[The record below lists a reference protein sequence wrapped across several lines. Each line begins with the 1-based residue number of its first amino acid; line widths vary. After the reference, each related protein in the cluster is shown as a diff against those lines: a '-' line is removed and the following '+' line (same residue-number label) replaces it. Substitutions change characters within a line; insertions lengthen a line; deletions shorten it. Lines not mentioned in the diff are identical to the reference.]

1 MLGCPKQDLA
11 PLGPC
16 TVSAVS
22 ERVDQ
27 SGVSDVDLLFMIDNS
42 GSMASKQKK
51 LAAQLPKLVQ
61 VLTLGDR
68 YPGVDDADL
77 PAGVDPQ
84 TRKFTA
90 VKTMHLGVVTSNM
103 GGLDDI
109 PTNQQEAVQSCA
121 GLGQDGKLQ
130 NSTDIAV
137 EGVIARND
145 REFDGYKTGDVVLPP
160 HPECDVSGLPKYID
174 YDASMG
180 DTPQQTSD
188 SFACIAAVG
197 VRGCPFEQ
205 QLEATWKALAPNDGL
220 EDPSL
225 YKFLNNTKGQGENY
239 NDGFLRPDAILA
251 TLIISDEEDC
261 SITDA
266 GKVLFA
272 LDADADTQYGPIN
285 LRCGYNSTDTNLVHD
300 VKRYIDGLKSLK
312 PDNPDRVIFTAI
324 VGVPQE
330 AIKSNQSIPDILKRP
345 DMQFAEQFANGK
357 GTGIPVP
364 SCTSSTGE
372 DAYPPTRM
380 LEVAQGFG
388 DQAVIYSICED
399 DYGPALDKL
408 IEKIASKLKG
418 NCLPRQ
424 LNPGDNG
431 KVNCEVFELLPTNDD
446 SKCRAEYG
454 LDPNE
459 KPVTR
464 VISQNGKNVTRKA
477 CKMNQLAV
485 TGADHTLDPGNGWYY
500 DNFSESLKM
509 DCNPG
514 DQQRISFRFEGG
526 STDLPSGAGATF
538 ECFQPVA
545 RIDNNAKGFDA
556 VNTRCDDNGE
566 ASDVICGDKSN
577 DDYKLICIDPGRT
590 CQISCKSN
598 PQCPPGWVCAFAGG
612 ATTGERM
619 YCQLPTCPADTQASG
634 GGGGSDAGT

>member
-1 MLGCPKQDLA
+1 
-11 PLGPC
+11 
-16 TVSAVS
+16 
-22 ERVDQ
+22 
-27 SGVSDVDLLFMIDNS
+27 
-42 GSMASKQKK
+42 
-51 LAAQLPKLVQ
+51 
-61 VLTLGDR
+61 
-68 YPGVDDADL
+68 
-77 PAGVDPQ
+77 
-84 TRKFTA
+84 
-90 VKTMHLGVVTSNM
+90 
-103 GGLDDI
+103 
-109 PTNQQEAVQSCA
+109 
-121 GLGQDGKLQ
+121 
-130 NSTDIAV
+130 
-137 EGVIARND
+137 
-145 REFDGYKTGDVVLPP
+145 
-160 HPECDVSGLPKYID
+160 
-174 YDASMG
+174 
-180 DTPQQTSD
+180 
-188 SFACIAAVG
+188 
-197 VRGCPFEQ
+197 
-205 QLEATWKALAPNDGL
+205 
-220 EDPSL
+220 
-225 YKFLNNTKGQGENY
+225 
-239 NDGFLRPDAILA
+239 
-251 TLIISDEEDC
+251 
-261 SITDA
+261 
-266 GKVLFA
+266 
-272 LDADADTQYGPIN
+272 
-285 LRCGYNSTDTNLVHD
+285 
-300 VKRYIDGLKSLK
+300 
-312 PDNPDRVIFTAI
+312 
-324 VGVPQE
+324 
-330 AIKSNQSIPDILKRP
+330 
-345 DMQFAEQFANGK
+345 
-357 GTGIPVP
+357 
-364 SCTSSTGE
+364 
-372 DAYPPTRM
+372 M